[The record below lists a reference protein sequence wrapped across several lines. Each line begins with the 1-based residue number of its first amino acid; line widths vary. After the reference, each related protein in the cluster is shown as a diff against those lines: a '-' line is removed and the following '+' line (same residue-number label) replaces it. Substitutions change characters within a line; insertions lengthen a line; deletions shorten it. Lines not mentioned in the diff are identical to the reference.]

1 MRSYP
6 IWHDITACNYKSS
19 KSYGSKN
26 TAQTKVY
33 VGTSATNSNLLATV
47 ITTKRVVSDI
57 TYFRLSVDNVIIK
70 ELRMCNKTNTII
82 K

>member
-33 VGTSATNSNLLATV
+33 VGTGANNSHLLGEV
-47 ITTKRVVSDI
+47 ITTRRVANGVTS
-57 TYFRLSVDNVIIK
+57 FKLSVDDVIIK
-70 ELRMCNKTNTII
+70 EIKMCNETNTIL
-82 K
+82 

>member
-33 VGTSATNSNLLATV
+33 VGTSANNSHLLGEV
-47 ITTKRVVSDI
+47 ITTRRVCDDI
-57 TYFRLSVDNVIIK
+57 IHFKLSVDNVIIK
-70 ELRMCNKTNTII
+70 EIKMCNKTKNIL
-82 K
+82 

>member
-1 MRSYP
+1 MKSYP

-19 KSYGSKN
+19 KSYGSKD

-33 VGTSATNSNLLATV
+33 VGTCKSNSHLLGEV
-47 ITTKRVVSDI
+47 ITTRRVVGDI
-57 TYFRLSVDNVIIK
+57 TYFKLSVDNDIIK
-70 ELRMCNKTNTII
+70 EVKMCNKTKNII